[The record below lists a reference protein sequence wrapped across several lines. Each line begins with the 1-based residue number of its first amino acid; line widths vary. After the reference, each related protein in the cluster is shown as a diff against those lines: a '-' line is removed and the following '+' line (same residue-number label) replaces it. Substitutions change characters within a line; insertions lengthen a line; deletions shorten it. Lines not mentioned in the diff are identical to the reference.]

1 MMAEA
6 TNKTKQSSMLQKL
19 TRKSM
24 YGLLHKHYLT
34 LNKNRNINQDVLI
47 RCELKRKNVLFE

>member
-1 MMAEA
+1 
-6 TNKTKQSSMLQKL
+6 
-19 TRKSM
+19 M

-34 LNKNRNINQDVLI
+34 LNEKRNINQDVLI